1 VQGAIVIASMA
12 DHLISFSSRH
22 LFHHRGTVA
31 ATALFCLCVLSAAI
45 GGLYVALL
53 GGLYAVAGA
62 IALIAALVM
71 LRSTEWGLVLLAGV
85 ICLLPFAA
93 LPMLKSKLGFTPTF
107 LDIVLV
113 VLLFVWITRVA
124 TRRERS
130 FVGGPLG
137 FPVALFVVF
146 AIFAFALGISHA
158 RPTTTTLRRFVELL
172 LGVMLYFVVV
182 NNVRSRSRIEHLA
195 IVIMVAGALA
205 ALTAIALY
213 ALPEGWS
220 IRLLSYL
227 GRLDYPAGAGVLRY
241 IEDNPDNAMRAI
253 GTSIDPNVL
262 GGLMVLVTGL
272 TVPQLVSEH
281 PLLDRR
287 LVGAMLAADVLCVY
301 LTFSRSSLGG
311 VAVAFLLVAL
321 LRYRRLLWLGLAGL
335 VLLLLLPQTQE
346 YVVRMLEGLRG
357 QDLATQMRIGEY
369 RDALRL
375 IGRHPWLGVGFSG
388 TPEIDVYLGVS
399 NVYLLMAEEMGLL
412 GVGLFLFTMASL
424 FVRFWRTWRIRAGD
438 VRLDALLLGLIAAIG
453 GVLAAGVLDHYLFNL
468 VYPHMSML
476 FWMYVGLATVTTLT
490 VARVPEEGEAFG
502 VSLRYEAK
510 GAWR

>member
-1 VQGAIVIASMA
+1 MTDLLV
-12 DHLISFSSRH
+12 SFSSKQ
-22 LFHHRGTVA
+22 LFHHRRTVA
-31 ATALFCLCVLSAAI
+31 AAALLGLCVLGATI

-53 GGLYAVAGA
+53 GGLYAIAGA
-62 IALIAALVM
+62 IALIAALLM
-71 LRSTEWGLVLLAGV
+71 LRSTEWGLVLLMSAA
-85 ICLLPFAA
+85 CLLPFAA

-107 LDIVLV
+107 LDVVLL

-137 FPVALFVVF
+137 LPVALFVVF
-146 AIFAFALGISHA
+146 AVFAFALGVSHA
-158 RPTTTTLRRFVELL
+158 RPTTTTLRRFAELM
-172 LGVMLYFVVV
+172 LGVMLYFVVI
-182 NNVRSRSRIEHLA
+182 NNVRSRCSLERLA
-195 IVIMVAGALA
+195 TVIMVAGALA
-205 ALTAIALY
+205 ALVAIILY
-213 ALPEGWS
+213 VLPEGWS

-262 GGLMVLVTGL
+262 GGLMVLVAGL
-272 TVPQLVSEH
+272 TFPQLVSEH

-287 LVGAMLAADVLCVY
+287 LIGVMLAADVLCVY

-311 VAVAFLLVAL
+311 VVVALLIVAL

-346 YVVRMLEGLRG
+346 YVLRMVEGLRG
-357 QDLATQMRIGEY
+357 QDLATQMRLGEY
-369 RDALRL
+369 KDALQL

-399 NVYLLMAEEMGLL
+399 NVYLLMAEEMGLV
-412 GVGLFLFTMASL
+412 GVGLFLFIMVSL
-424 FVRFWRTWRIRAGD
+424 FQRFWRTWRRRTAGAGSG
-438 VRLDALLLGLIAAIG
+438 ALLLGLIAAVS

-476 FWMYVGLATVTTLT
+476 FWVYVGLAAVAAQL
-490 VARVPEEGEAFG
+490 VAREPEDFG
-502 VSLRYEAK
+502 SPGRPHLDATI
-510 GAWR
+510 GAQRQR